1 MGASERDKK
10 TIVDY
15 QAQVDQLQEKLGDVE
30 GRLRQ
35 KDSELSKLQDGERD
49 RGSAT
54 NLERKEWSDLRSD
67 LESKL
72 VDAHNLNTSLHTEL
86 DKVRSEHS
94 NAERD
99 LRSRMDKVSKK
110 GGDGGESKAR
120 CESLESDNQ
129 ALKTELREQQRVTN
143 EVREEASTFL
153 KEMKSISDRSS
164 QSWEREEQLVHQ
176 VHRLEEEVKEWKS
189 RYARTKTQLRS
200 LRASSLG
207 LSIQQPDAGQ
217 YTKDGGL
224 TSSDGLVRDVHVTK
238 FQIAIDELLRTAR
251 TNEPA
256 SILDYMKAVVI
267 SVRHITE
274 DISDSTSSED
284 KLAQQRHKLKMKVS
298 ATANNLITASKN
310 FAISNGISPVSLL
323 DAAASHLT
331 SAVVELIR
339 TVKIRPTPAGEL
351 EDDDDGSLPTE
362 SPGYFNILHGRAS
375 GGESV
380 YSSMSSPR
388 ASSMRSK
395 SQGKEP
401 WAARR
406 PPSRNGLAN
415 GSGLGLRMK
424 MGFGLR
430 KQDNEIEELKVST
443 TVSAPFKN
451 PN

>member
-1 MGASERDKK
+1 MEKASR
-10 TIVDY
+10 
-15 QAQVDQLQEKLGDVE
+15 
-30 GRLRQ
+30 
-35 KDSELSKLQDGERD
+35 
-49 RGSAT
+49 
-54 NLERKEWSDLRSD
+54 
-67 LESKL
+67 
-72 VDAHNLNTSLHTEL
+72 
-86 DKVRSEHS
+86 
-94 NAERD
+94 
-99 LRSRMDKVSKK
+99 K
-110 GGDGGESKAR
+110 GGDGGEWKTR
-120 CESLESDNQ
+120 CESLESDYQ

-143 EVREEASTFL
+143 EVREEASAFL
-153 KEMKSISDRSS
+153 KEMKSLSDRSS

-176 VHRLEEEVKEWKS
+176 VHKLEEEVKEWKS

-207 LSIQQPDAGQ
+207 LSIQQPDAGN
-217 YTKDGGL
+217 YAKDGGL

-274 DISDSTSSED
+274 DIGDSTSSDSED
-284 KLAQQRHKLKMKVS
+284 GFAQQRNKLKTRVS

-362 SPGYFNILHGRAS
+362 SPGYFNIHHGRTS
-375 GGESV
+375 GGDSV

-388 ASSMRSK
+388 ASSMRSRGR
-395 SQGKEP
+395 GKEL
-401 WAARR
+401 WTARR
-406 PPSRNGLAN
+406 PPSRSGLAN
-415 GSGLGLRMK
+415 GNGLGLPMK
-424 MGFGLR
+424 MSFGLR
-430 KQDNEIEELKVST
+430 KQDTEIEELKVLAVAYTLFENS
-443 TVSAPFKN
+443 S
-451 PN
+451 